1 MQVKK
6 VPAATGW
13 RWVVEGFTAL
23 TRSPG
28 VMLATGALLLFTLL
42 MTSAFPLP
50 VIGPII
56 PLILTPAL
64 GFGFVQVTR
73 EVMAGRKP
81 SPFVLFSGLGPKA
94 AGVRREM
101 LVLGGVN
108 AVATLLA
115 VALTHLVDDG
125 RWAGFLTGARTIEAG
140 TEIGAETIEAAIVF
154 FAFYAPFQAAF
165 WFAPLFVG
173 LHRTSGLQSVFFSTV
188 SVWRNKGALLVYF
201 AGWFAVALGWS
212 LLVRLITQALTPTTA
227 SIVMIPG
234 LLVLMVALYGSFW
247 ATYRD
252 IVDPPVAEGITRL

>member
-1 MQVKK
+1 MQVNK

-42 MTSAFPLP
+42 MSAALP
-50 VIGPII
+50 VPVLAPVI
-56 PLILTPAL
+56 PLLLTPAL

-73 EVMAGRKP
+73 EVLAGRRP

-94 AGVRREM
+94 GGIRREM
-101 LVLGGVN
+101 LILGVVN
-108 AVATLLA
+108 ATATL
-115 VALTHLVDDG
+115 VAILLTRLVDGG
-125 RWAGFLTGARTIEAG
+125 RWADLLSGERAMGANA
-140 TEIGAETIEAAIVF
+140 EIGVETIEAAMLF
-154 FAFYAPFQAAF
+154 FVFYAPFQAAF

-173 LHRTSGLQSVFFSTV
+173 LHRTPGLRSVFFSTV
-188 SVWRNKGALLVYF
+188 SVWRNKGALFVYF

-212 LLVRLITQALTPTTA
+212 LVVRLFTQLMTPATA
-227 SIVMIPG
+227 SLVMIPG

-247 ATYRD
+247 ATFRD
-252 IVDPPVAEGITRL
+252 IVDPPVADGAAPL

>member
-28 VMLATGALLLFTLL
+28 VMLATGALLLFALL
-42 MTSAFPLP
+42 VTSAFPVP
-50 VIGPII
+50 VFGPVI

-73 EVMAGRKP
+73 EVMAGRRP

-94 AGVRREM
+94 VGVRREL
-101 LVLGGVN
+101 LVVGGIN
-108 AVATLLA
+108 ATVTLLA
-115 VALTHLVDDG
+115 IAATRLVDGG
-125 RWAGFLTGARTIEAG
+125 RWADLLSGERSGPA
-140 TEIGAETIEAAIVF
+140 AEVGVETLQAAMLF
-154 FAFYAPFQAAF
+154 FGLYAPFQAAL

-173 LHRTSGLQSVFFSTV
+173 LHRTPGFRSVFFSTV
-188 SVWRNKGALLVYF
+188 SVWRNKAALTVYF

-212 LLVRLITQALTPTTA
+212 LLVRMVAQLLTQSAAAL
-227 SIVMIPG
+227 VMIPG

-252 IVDPPVAEGITRL
+252 IVDPPVGDGAARI